1 MMVMIMIKIT
11 SCLLLLILTHNFPLE
26 SNDVHEEIRKS
37 NGGNIVAFWGITL
50 SNLDPTYL
58 AEQMYVISTSGLID
72 AIDHLYYITNGEGGS
87 ELAIVNPKAS
97 HWKHIDYVDESTVL
111 NEIYIY
117 CHSNIN
123 SKVLYFHNNHM
134 EVDFRR
140 ALDCYV
146 LNPKC
151 ISMLDQYDMCGWRFS
166 PAPYLHYTGNYW
178 WATCKHINK
187 LIDPLSYTHNETFAT
202 LTHDQIEPGHHHN
215 VHNNNN
221 INSGHKS
228 AKPRPNHGDYPKLG
242 LGKFFSDSWVG
253 SLPMYNPADC
263 MGIEV
268 ETRYLGGLPIPWFAV
283 QPYCPNFNTDFP
295 SKVLQWS
302 KLSND
307 TRKELPTLQYG
318 LKCSE
323 ASVLE
328 HPGSFADAVLDKHSM
343 VNFLMDPMH
352 IERISKRTVLWY
364 GQPPLLQLN
373 WLKQYTSKAGQLY
386 QYPPHTEPQVV
397 AFYNVYAQG
406 PYFAD
411 IVREQTYTIKAS
423 RLLNKLDAIYY
434 TTIGDRGKTYKIPG
448 DKYKHLIYFG
458 LKADEM
464 QTVGK
469 LYDYCKI
476 FPQDKVLYFH
486 NKGSFNN
493 HITNIHFRKAL
504 DCFVLNPNCIEAL
517 DTHDICG
524 WRVR

>member
-1 MMVMIMIKIT
+1 
-11 SCLLLLILTHNFPLE
+11 
-26 SNDVHEEIRKS
+26 
-37 NGGNIVAFWGITL
+37 
-50 SNLDPTYL
+50 
-58 AEQMYVISTSGLID
+58 
-72 AIDHLYYITNGEGGS
+72 
-87 ELAIVNPKAS
+87 
-97 HWKHIDYVDESTVL
+97 
-111 NEIYIY
+111 
-117 CHSNIN
+117 
-123 SKVLYFHNNHM
+123 
-134 EVDFRR
+134 
-140 ALDCYV
+140 
-146 LNPKC
+146 
-151 ISMLDQYDMCGWRFS
+151 
-166 PAPYLHYTGNYW
+166 
-178 WATCKHINK
+178 
-187 LIDPLSYTHNETFAT
+187 
-202 LTHDQIEPGHHHN
+202 
-215 VHNNNN
+215 
-221 INSGHKS
+221 
-228 AKPRPNHGDYPKLG
+228 
-242 LGKFFSDSWVG
+242 
-253 SLPMYNPADC
+253 
-263 MGIEV
+263 
-268 ETRYLGGLPIPWFAV
+268 
-283 QPYCPNFNTDFP
+283 
-295 SKVLQWS
+295 
-302 KLSND
+302 
-307 TRKELPTLQYG
+307 
-318 LKCSE
+318 
-323 ASVLE
+323 
-328 HPGSFADAVLDKHSM
+328 
-343 VNFLMDPMH
+343 MDPMH

-469 LYDYCKI
+469 LYEYCKI

-493 HITNIHFRKAL
+493 HITNLHFRKAL